1 MVPTSSSKII
11 DYFIAFDVQAPSGQM
26 PAECQLGKVTCA
38 GREVAQEGEKKKA
51 GTPCESPCELLS
63 PSHAKIIWL

>member
-51 GTPCESPCELLS
+51 GTPCDRLELLS